1 MNVLSSPRIIAMNNE
16 PAIMRAATQD
26 AHSLTESIVLSL
38 TAQISADGI
47 IHMNVN
53 PSVTERTGLATSQ
66 LGDQVPL
73 ITVREADTMVRVRQG
88 ETIVIA
94 GLMHERTD
102 RRKTDL
108 VILLTPTLVRPSG
121 TR

>member
-1 MNVLSSPRIIAMNNE
+1 MNNE

-26 AHSLTESIVLSL
+26 AHSLTESIVMSL

-53 PSVTERTGLATSQ
+53 PSVTERTGLASSQ

-73 ITVREADTMVRVRQG
+73 ITVREADTMVRVRPG

-94 GLMHERTD
+94 GLMHERSD

-121 TR
+121 PR